1 MNNDFDWKSVVMHVV
16 MNEMVSKLY
25 NVIKKNVIDLRRA
38 TYGTGNYRMLPDF
51 CTRFVVS
58 VERYKFIFLKRYI
71 TSWHAILLKCVC
83 GCQLNTDG
91 LLSVFVQFYRKL
103 LYVYE
108 LFSVSLHFVTSS
120 RAIVLS

>member
-1 MNNDFDWKSVVMHVV
+1 MNNDFDWKPVVMHVV

-58 VERYKFIFLKRYI
+58 VERYKFIFKGILRHGMRY
-71 TSWHAILLKCVC
+71 
-83 GCQLNTDG
+83 
-91 LLSVFVQFYRKL
+91 Y
-103 LYVYE
+103 
-108 LFSVSLHFVTSS
+108 
-120 RAIVLS
+120 